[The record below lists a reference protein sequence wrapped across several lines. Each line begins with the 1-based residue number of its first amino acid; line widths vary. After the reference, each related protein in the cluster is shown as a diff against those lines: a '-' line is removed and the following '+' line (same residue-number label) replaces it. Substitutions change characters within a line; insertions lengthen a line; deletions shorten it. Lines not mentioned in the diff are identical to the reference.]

1 MRAEAILAAAQIST
15 DIENLLKHFSKLYF
29 DAVCKVRMAI
39 LQAFEILI
47 KRGALERSAAAAEI
61 DKILI
66 TSNGYTTEYELKKEY
81 NSLIELISQEKKS

>member
-1 MRAEAILAAAQIST
+1 
-15 DIENLLKHFSKLYF
+15 
-29 DAVCKVRMAI
+29 MAL

-47 KRGALERSAAAAEI
+47 KRDVLDKKTAASEI

-81 NSLIELISQEKKS
+81 NSVMELISQEKKS